1 MALKMSTRISF
12 DTIKAEIAQ
21 IFKEALQIQLA
32 NQGSSSIS
40 HLYTLPQV
48 GVRLNTP
55 KLPGQDTSVFSGWFN
70 KQQAKRKAFHF
81 EVEASQMDLVQ
92 KLVTLAKQYDIV
104 KKYWGK
110 NAHLSNIEKNAYG

>member
-1 MALKMSTRISF
+1 MSTRISF

-55 KLPGQDTSVFSGWFN
+55 KLPGQDTSVFSGWSN

-92 KLVTLAKQYDIV
+92 KLVTLWQNNMI
-104 KKYWGK
+104 
-110 NAHLSNIEKNAYG
+110 L